1 MGACNV
7 LRVQDADRLLDGLTP
22 QQRTAVTTPSARVR
36 ILAGA
41 GSGKTRVL
49 TRRIAYGAR
58 AQRIEPD
65 HTLTL
70 TFTRKAAGELRARL
84 RKLGLTDTVT
94 AGTFHAQAFAQLRSR
109 WAETDTRP
117 PELLDRRGRLLFPLL
132 PRDLSRADKL
142 AVMAEVDW
150 ARARRVTP
158 ETYGAAASR
167 AGRATVVGADLVAE
181 TFAAYEERKRRQRL
195 VDFDDLLELAIR
207 DLADPEYARAQQWR
221 FRHLLVDE
229 FQDVNPLQFDLLK
242 AWLGPEST
250 LCVVGD
256 PNQAIYAWNGA
267 DAVYLNR
274 FDEFFSPSET
284 VDLTTNFRS
293 TPQIL
298 RAAAAVL
305 GTEPLEAHRPDGPFP
320 TVQRCDDE
328 HHEARAIARRVRD
341 RHVPGA
347 RWSRQAVL
355 VRTNAQ
361 TTLIADALRNADV
374 PVAIRAGAS
383 LLDDPVASDRVREL
397 AETTVPLTTALTDL
411 RLDAVEAS
419 DGDERH
425 VLESLVAL
433 AMDHLSVHPEATST
447 DFASWVR
454 ATVSEGASLGDD
466 AVDVVTF
473 HAAKGLEWPVVHL
486 AGVEAGLVPI
496 GRAIGEAALAEE
508 RRLFYVAV
516 TRAEDELHC
525 SWCATRRFGE
535 RIRDRSPSPYL
546 DALTEAGAAETAQ
559 QVGASRNVLRVRELR
574 AQLGVHDDEDDTTP
588 DLREDIRAWRSRTA
602 RAAGVPAYVVFPDR
616 TLDVLVDAK
625 PATHDQLLEVPGLG
639 PVKIARYGDELLA
652 MISGD

>member
-1 MGACNV
+1 M
-7 LRVQDADRLLDGLTP
+7 LRVQDADRLLEGLTE
-22 QQRTAVTTPSARVR
+22 QQRAAVVTPAARLR

-49 TRRIAYGAR
+49 TRRIAHGAR
-58 AQRIEPD
+58 SQRIEPK

-84 RKLGLTDTVT
+84 RKLGLTDSVT
-94 AGTFHAQAFAQLRSR
+94 AGTFHAQAFAQLRGR
-109 WAETDTRP
+109 WAETGTKP

-142 AVMAEVDW
+142 AVMSEVDW

-158 ETYGAAASR
+158 ESYGAAASR
-167 AGRATVVGADLVAE
+167 AGRSTVVGTDLVVE
-181 TFAAYEERKRRQRL
+181 TFAAYEERKRKKRL

-207 DLADPEYARAQQWR
+207 DLADPEYARAQHWR

-305 GTEPLEAHRPDGPFP
+305 EVEPLQAHRPDGPFP

-361 TTLIADALRNADV
+361 TTLIADALRTANV

-397 AETTVPLTTALTDL
+397 AETAVPLSTALTDL
-411 RLDAVEAS
+411 RLDATEAT

-433 AMDHLSVHPEATST
+433 AVDHVSVHPDATST
-447 DFASWVR
+447 DFATWVR
-454 ATVSEGASLGDD
+454 ATVNDDASLGDD

-486 AGVEAGLVPI
+486 AGVEDGLVPI
-496 GRAIGEAALAEE
+496 GRALTDAAQAEE
-508 RRLFYVAV
+508 RRLFYVAI

-535 RIRDRSPSPYL
+535 RVRERSPSPYL
-546 DALTEAGAAETAQ
+546 DTLAGAGAAQTAQ
-559 QVGASRNVLRVRELR
+559 QVGVSRNVLKVRELR
-574 AQLGVHDDEDDTTP
+574 AQLGVADDLDDDTP

-616 TLDVLVDAK
+616 TLDVLVDSR
-625 PATHDQLLEVPGLG
+625 PATHDQLADVPGLG
-639 PVKIARYGDELLA
+639 PVKIARYGDELIEMLA
-652 MISGD
+652 AD

>member
-1 MGACNV
+1 MADGNV
-7 LRVQDADRLLDGLTP
+7 LEVQEADRLLDGLTE
-22 QQRTAVTTPSARVR
+22 QQRAAVTTTAARLR

-49 TRRIAYGAR
+49 TRRIAHGAR
-58 AQRIEPD
+58 AQRIEPNR
-65 HTLTL
+65 TLTL

-84 RKLGLTDTVT
+84 RKLGLTDSVT

-109 WAETDTRP
+109 WADTGTKP
-117 PELLDRRGRLLFPLL
+117 PELLDRRGRVLFPLL
-132 PRDLSRADKL
+132 PRDLSRTDKL

-158 ETYGAAASR
+158 ESYGAAASR
-167 AGRATVVGADLVAE
+167 AGRSTVVGVDLVSE

-207 DLADPEYARAQQWR
+207 DLSDPEYARAQHWR

-267 DAVYLNR
+267 DAVYLDR
-274 FDEFFSPSET
+274 FEEFFSPSET
-284 VDLTTNFRS
+284 VELTTNFRS

-305 GTEPLEAHRPDGPFP
+305 ETEPLEAHRPDGPFP
-320 TVQRCDDE
+320 GVQRCDDE

-361 TTLIADALRNADV
+361 TTLIADALRSADV

-383 LLDDPVASDRVREL
+383 LLDDPTAADRVREL
-397 AETTVPLTTALTDL
+397 AETTVPLTTALADL
-411 RLDAVEAS
+411 RLDAAEAS

-433 AMDHLSVHPEATST
+433 AVDHVSVHPEATST
-447 DFASWVR
+447 DFATWVR
-454 ATVSEGASLGDD
+454 ATVSDDASLGDD
-466 AVDVVTF
+466 AVEVVTF
-473 HAAKGLEWPVVHL
+473 HASKGLEWPVVHL
-486 AGVEAGLVPI
+486 AGVEDGLVPI

-516 TRAEDELHC
+516 TRAEDELHA
-525 SWCATRRFGE
+525 SWCASRRFGE
-535 RIRDRSPSPYL
+535 RVRDRSPSPYL
-546 DALTEAGAAETAQ
+546 DALARAGAAEAAQ
-559 QVGASRNVLRVRELR
+559 QVGASRNVMRVRELR
-574 AQLGVHDDEDDTTP
+574 ARLGVADDEDETP

-616 TLDVLVDAK
+616 TLDVLVASR
-625 PATHDQLLEVPGLG
+625 PATRDQLAEVPGLG
-639 PVKIARYGDELLA
+639 PVKIERYGDELLE
-652 MISGD
+652 MLGD

>member
-1 MGACNV
+1 MQ
-7 LRVQDADRLLDGLTP
+7 RVHDVDRLLQGLTD
-22 QQRTAVTTPSARVR
+22 QQRDAVITPSTRLR

-49 TRRIAYGAR
+49 TRRIAHGAR
-58 AQRIEPD
+58 SQRIEPT

-84 RKLGLTDTVT
+84 RKLGLTDSVT

-109 WAETDTRP
+109 WAETDTTA

-132 PRDLSRADKL
+132 PRDLGRADKL
-142 AVMAEVDW
+142 AVMAEIDW
-150 ARARRVTP
+150 ARARRLTP
-158 ETYGAAASR
+158 ESYAAAASR
-167 AGRATVVGADLVAE
+167 AGRGGVDAALVADV
-181 TFAAYEERKRRQRL
+181 FAAYEDRKRRKRL

-207 DLADPEYARAQQWR
+207 DLADPDYARAQHWR

-274 FDEFFSPSET
+274 FDDFFSPAET
-284 VDLTTNFRS
+284 LELTTNFRS

-305 GTEPLEAHRPDGPFP
+305 GVEPLRAHRSDGPLP
-320 TVQRCDDE
+320 SVQRCDDE

-361 TTLIADALRNADV
+361 TTLIADALRKADV

-383 LLDDPVASDRVREL
+383 LLDDPFAADRIREL
-397 AETTVPLTTALTDL
+397 AQTAVPLPTALTDL
-411 RLDAVEAS
+411 RLDADEAH
-419 DGDERH
+419 DADRRQ
-425 VLESLVAL
+425 VLESLVSL
-433 AMDHLSVHPEATST
+433 ATDHLSVHPDATSA
-447 DFASWVR
+447 DFATWVR
-454 ATVSEGASLGDD
+454 ATLSEDASLGGD

-473 HAAKGLEWPVVHL
+473 HASKGLEWPVVHV
-486 AGVEAGLVPI
+486 AGVEDGLVPI

-508 RRLFYVAV
+508 RRLFYVAA

-525 SWCATRRFGE
+525 TWCATRRFGE
-535 RIRDRSPSPYL
+535 RVRDRTPSPYL
-546 DALTEAGAAETAQ
+546 DAVATAASIERSQ
-559 QVGASRNVLRVRELR
+559 EVGADRNVLRVRELR
-574 AQLGVHDDEDDTTP
+574 ARLGFADDADDPTP

-616 TLDVLVDAK
+616 TLDTLVERRPTTLA
-625 PATHDQLLEVPGLG
+625 QLADVPGLG
-639 PVKIARYGDELLA
+639 AVKIERYGDDLLA
-652 MISGD
+652 LLTDG